1 MSMNRLLES
10 AALSWKPMMQCWAPN
25 VSMEEVMARF
35 DEPAVPMTIIETI
48 RRRWEGWELHTDW
61 AFATPSF
68 GSNFRE
74 DRRD

>member
-1 MSMNRLLES
+1 MSPETEIRVDLVCTEFLSQFKRLKAN
-10 AALSWKPMMQCWAPN
+10 AA
-25 VSMEEVMARF
+25 
-35 DEPAVPMTIIETI
+35 AVPMTKAETI
-48 RRRWEGWELHTDW
+48 KRRWDGWELHTDW